1 MYYRYKRKKKNIR
14 FVRLLII
21 LGFAAAALYAG
32 NRYKQHIFFWKYTYN
47 RLIAEVEAKNSGS
60 TGEERRKNLLGL
72 VSIVNE
78 YTRDNQ
84 VDPEACFLSGKLNY
98 YIGLTYLEGRF
109 SELYINNRFPLAGR
123 KACARF
129 RQSIRDIKKGIALL
143 GGDNINSESAMI
155 LAWSLYYTGFAA
167 PAEILKTI
175 QYVKENDGL
184 KSVEDARLYA
194 CLMIMN
200 GREEE
205 GLKLLNEQG
214 GVEESI
220 EGTLFLATAEK
231 SAKRFTNAIVHY
243 QDMLGRVK
251 NERLKKLVHVN
262 LGEIYFHQ
270 SLYRESLEQFLKGL
284 EIDSTDNNLRIWIG
298 KSYMELGEKEKARTI
313 LNEVYASDSANQE
326 VKKLLGVM

>member
-1 MYYRYKRKKKNIR
+1 MYYRYKRKKKNVR

-21 LGFAAAALYAG
+21 LGLAAVALYAG

-47 RLIAEVEAKNSGS
+47 RLISEVEAKNSGT

-78 YTRDNQ
+78 YKRDNQ

-98 YIGLTYLEGRF
+98 YIALTYLEGRF
-109 SELYINNRFPLAGR
+109 SELSINNRLPLAGW
-123 KACARF
+123 KACDRF

-143 GGDNINSESAMI
+143 SGDNINSESAMI

-175 QYVKENDGL
+175 QYVKEDEGL
-184 KSVEDARLYA
+184 KSIEDVRLYSY
-194 CLMIMN
+194 LMIMN
-200 GREEE
+200 GSEED
-205 GLKLLNEQG
+205 GLKLLNEEG
-214 GVEESI
+214 GVRESI

-231 SAKRFTNAIVHY
+231 SAKRFTNAIVNY
-243 QDMLGRVK
+243 RDVLGRVK

-270 SLYRESLEQFLKGL
+270 SLYRESLDQFLKGL
-284 EIDSTDNNLRIWIG
+284 EIDNTDNNLRIWIG
-298 KSYMELGEKEKARTI
+298 KCYMELGEKEKARI
-313 LNEVYASDSANQE
+313 IWNEVYASDSANQE
-326 VKKLLGVM
+326 VKKLLGIM